1 VEAPAPRRK
10 LATLLSSDVV
20 GYSRLMAD
28 DDHATLEA
36 LTVVRGVMTERI
48 SLYNGRVVDLPGDAL
63 LAEFGSPVEAVNA
76 AIAIQDE
83 MRVFNHPLPERRRM
97 RIRVGVNLGDVL
109 ERDGALYGEGVNI
122 AARLETLADHG
133 GICVSGTVYDQI
145 KNRIDR
151 ACEFIGDQSVKNI
164 ADPVRSYRIEID
176 GAVRQEPTAASPR
189 RRSLWLLPVA
199 ATVAAVLGFGVWQV
213 TSQTAQQEASEDI
226 EAAPLLLPEEP
237 SVAVLPF
244 ENRSADPDQDYFID
258 GVTEDIIA
266 ALSRFNELFVISF
279 NSTRRY
285 KDQAVAAKDVGQ
297 ALGVRYVVQGGI
309 RRSSETIR
317 VTAQLIDAKTGENVW
332 ADSFDRAQGD
342 IFEIQDEI
350 TQRVAAMLGAKLEG
364 AALADAQRKAPADLT
379 AYDYVLRAQRWWQ
392 TVTPEDHAV
401 ARDLL
406 EQAVALHP
414 DYARALAE
422 LGFLYLVEHVFRQ
435 NPRPDPLGRAREAL
449 TRAVELDP
457 NDSKARFYLASYYYW
472 TGQTEL
478 FVAES
483 DKSLALN
490 PNDPRALGE
499 LGIYVSGALGE
510 LERGAELARRA
521 MRLDPNFPPYY
532 RYALFR
538 EAYFTERYEDAL
550 AELKR
555 INLTHL
561 FTHQVFLAI
570 SHAQLGNRDEAGAA
584 VARVIELQ
592 PEFSAVW
599 FMDRF
604 QFHDRLKPAFLD
616 GAEKAGL
623 PIGPTS

>member
-1 VEAPAPRRK
+1 MTVEATAPKRK

-36 LTVVRGVMTERI
+36 LTVVRGVMSERI
-48 SLYNGRVVDLPGDAL
+48 GLNNGRVIDAPGDAM
-63 LAEFGSPVEAVNA
+63 LAEFGSPVEAVKA

-83 MRVFNHPLPERRRM
+83 LHAFNKPLPEPRRM
-97 RIRVGVNLGDVL
+97 RIRVGINLGDVL
-109 ERDGALYGEGVNI
+109 ERDGALYGDGVNI

-145 KNRIDR
+145 KNRIDKS
-151 ACEFIGDQSVKNI
+151 CEFIGEQTVKNI
-164 ADPVRSYRIEID
+164 ADPVRCYRVAIE
-176 GAVRQEPTAASPR
+176 GAIRQKPAKAPKSARWLIPVTAA
-189 RRSLWLLPVA
+189 A
-199 ATVAAVLGFGVWQV
+199 ALVIGFGVWQV
-213 TSQTAQQEASEDI
+213 TAPPAEQAETI
-226 EAAPLLLPEEP
+226 EIAEVPPLLPDRP

-244 ENRSADPDQDYFID
+244 ENRSADPDQDYFVD

-285 KDQAVAAKDVGQ
+285 KDQTVAANDVGT

-342 IFEIQDEI
+342 LFEIQDEI
-350 TQRVAAMLGAKLEG
+350 TQRIAAMLGAKLEG
-364 AALADAQRKAPADLT
+364 AAQAEAQRKAPADLT

-392 TVTPEDHAV
+392 TVLPEDHAV

-406 EQAVALHP
+406 EEAVALYP
-414 DYARALAE
+414 EYARAHAE

-435 NPRPDPLGRAREAL
+435 NPLPNPLDRAKATL
-449 TRAVELDP
+449 QRAVALDP
-457 NDSKARFYLASYYYW
+457 DDSKARFYLASYYYW

-478 FVAES
+478 FVAEA

-499 LGIYVSGALGE
+499 LGIYVSGALGQ
-510 LERGAELARRA
+510 LDRGAELAERA
-521 MRLDPNFPPYY
+521 MRLDPNYPPYY

-538 EAYFTERYEDAL
+538 KAYFTERYDDAL

-555 INLTHL
+555 INLVHL
-561 FTHQVFLAI
+561 FPHQVFLAI
-570 SHAQLGNRDEAGAA
+570 SHAQLGNRNEARAA
-584 VARVIELQ
+584 TERVIELQ
-592 PEFSAVW
+592 PQFSAVW
-599 FMDRF
+599 FMERF
-604 QFHDRLKPAFLD
+604 QFHDDLKPAFLD